1 MVKLL
6 HLMMLLWAMETAP
19 AEAELDESGEEEEPG
34 DSAGDEAASQE
45 TATESEDD
53 ELTDPRDYLDVKN
66 EHKKMA
72 SLQDHINR
80 LHRKAEQQAAYIKQL
95 EEGAKPQPDEG
106 ALNAA
111 RLETAF
117 MRSAIA
123 LGHQSLDLD
132 TAWTL
137 MESKGLL
144 DAVAITDDG
153 GVEGMDDAWSR
164 VLSRYPWLVEEPPLE
179 DVEPATPLRRTASP
193 PRKRTDALAAQT
205 TQARLVE
212 RFPELRKH
220 RGR

>member
-19 AEAELDESGEEEEPG
+19 AEAELDEEPDESNADEAGSEEP
-34 DSAGDEAASQE
+34 AI
-45 TATESEDD
+45 ESEDD
-53 ELTDPRDYLDVKN
+53 ELTDPRDYLDVKD

-80 LHRKAEQQAAYIKQL
+80 LHRKTEQQAAYIKQL
-95 EEGAKPQPDEG
+95 EQGAKPQPDEG

-137 MESKGLL
+137 MESKGFL

-179 DVEPATPLRRTASP
+179 EVEPAMPLRRTATP
-193 PRKRTDALAAQT
+193 PKKRSSALAAQT